1 MPTSRPPLPSL
12 RLVFPPLQTAR
23 AEAEIDRAC
32 EVDKGH
38 GRVERRTIEVTSSL
52 AGYLGSDWP
61 GSQQVF
67 RLTRER
73 TIKGK
78 TETEVVFGI
87 TSLLPE
93 RAGVKGLLG
102 LTRGHWGIENGLHG
116 VRDGTLREDAS
127 RIRKGSGPEVMA
139 ALRNIVIFLFKRF
152 GHKSAAAATRH
163 YCAIRRNRWTSCQPQ
178 SENETALPLRPPVPG
193 R

>member
-1 MPTSRPPLPSL
+1 MLG
-12 RLVFPPLQTAR
+12 FPPLQTAR
-23 AEAEIDRAC
+23 AEAEVDRAC

-38 GRVERRTIEVTSSL
+38 GRVEKRTIEVTSSL

-78 TETEVVFGI
+78 TDTDVVFGI
-87 TSLLPE
+87 TSLSPE
-93 RAGVKGLLG
+93 QTGVKGLLG
-102 LTRGHWGIENGLHG
+102 LTREHWGIENGLHG

-139 ALRNIVIFLFKRF
+139 ALRNIVIFLFKRL

-163 YCAIRRNRWTSCQPQ
+163 YVCNPEKSLELLSRRI
-178 SENETALPLRPPVPG
+178 
-193 R
+193 